1 MDAFE
6 QLTTQVIPAL
16 VNKIKEQ
23 KESIIALE
31 ARLAVVE
38 NRLRMSNLSDAYDI
52 DKSLRDILGY
62 ARDLDKRL
70 TTLEAQPVPTPKKR
84 ASRKKKEEVAA
95 PVDDCTPG
103 VVADDLPGDDIL
115 CANYALCATKGDIDE
130 ALPLIPDMT
139 REAFAKV
146 DAMSTK
152 DIVATVAAKPVTMTN
167 IDAKSA
173 MANWREIK

>member
-16 VNKIKEQ
+16 VSKIKEQ

-31 ARLAVVE
+31 ARLTVAE
-38 NRLRMSNLSDAYDI
+38 NLLSMSNLSAEYDI

-62 ARDLDKRL
+62 ACDLDKRIVA
-70 TTLEAQPVPTPKKR
+70 LEAQPAPAPKKR
-84 ASRKKKEEVAA
+84 VSRKKKEEAVA
-95 PVDDCTPG
+95 PVDDGTPG
-103 VVADDLPGDDIL
+103 VVAADLTGDDIL

-167 IDAKSA
+167 IDAKFA
-173 MANWREIK
+173 TANWREIK

>member
-16 VNKIKEQ
+16 VSKIKEQ

-31 ARLAVVE
+31 ARLSVAE
-38 NRLRMSNLSDAYDI
+38 NLLSMSNLSAEYDI

-62 ARDLDKRL
+62 ARDLDRRIVA
-70 TTLEAQPVPTPKKR
+70 LEAQPAPAPKKR
-84 ASRKKKEEVAA
+84 VSRKKKEEAVV
-95 PVDDCTPG
+95 PVDDGTPG
-103 VVADDLPGDDIL
+103 VVADDLTGDDIL
-115 CANYALCATKGDIDE
+115 CANYALSATKGDIDE

-167 IDAKSA
+167 IDAKFA
-173 MANWREIK
+173 TANWREIK

>member
-23 KESIIALE
+23 KDSIIVLE
-31 ARLAVVE
+31 ARVAAAE
-38 NRLRMSNLSDAYDI
+38 NRLHMSNLSDAYDI

-62 ARDLDKRL
+62 ARDLDRRL
-70 TTLEAQPVPTPKKR
+70 AILEAQPAPAPKKR
-84 ASRKKKEEVAA
+84 APRKKKEEVAA
-95 PVDDCTPG
+95 PVDDGTPG
-103 VVADDLPGDDIL
+103 VVAADLTGDDIL

-146 DAMSTK
+146 DAMPTK
-152 DIVATVAAKPVTMTN
+152 DIVATVAAKPVTLTN
-167 IDAKSA
+167 IDAKFAS
-173 MANWREIK
+173 ANWREIK